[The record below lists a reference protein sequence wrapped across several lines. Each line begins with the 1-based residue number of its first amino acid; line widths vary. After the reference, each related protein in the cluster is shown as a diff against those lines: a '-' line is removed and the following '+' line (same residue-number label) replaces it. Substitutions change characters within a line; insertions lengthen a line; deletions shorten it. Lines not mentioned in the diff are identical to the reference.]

1 METTLDAA
9 WESRVADLPLQTKEE
24 ALVLASIIEKETG
37 AAEERPRIAGVFVRR
52 IKLGMKLQTDPTVIY
67 GMGERY
73 AGNIRRTDLLADTP
87 YNTYTRIGLPPTPI
101 ALPGAAPV
109 HAATHP
115 APGHA
120 LYFVALGDGR
130 ARKSVV

>member
-1 METTLDAA
+1 
-9 WESRVADLPLQTKEE
+9 
-24 ALVLASIIEKETG
+24 
-37 AAEERPRIAGVFVRR
+37 
-52 IKLGMKLQTDPTVIY
+52 MKLQTDPTVIY

-101 ALPGAAPV
+101 AMPGAAAV

-115 APGHA
+115 APGDA
-120 LYFVALGDGR
+120 LYFVAIGDGSGR
-130 ARKSVV
+130 PAFRSSLRAPQAGVHEDLQCSRAARKRVR